1 MIDAEG
7 TAKQMFLTYQKN
19 LPLMLQACK
28 TPGQHDQ
35 VIDAYVSARDGYYGC
50 IAKAFNQNDPV
61 LKDLVTQ
68 AVTVTASLNK
78 IGDQLADIAKL
89 IGYATQ
95 AATIAGKLA
104 AL

>member
-1 MIDAEG
+1 MSSLSSVTLSYTAAG
-7 TAKQMFLTYQKN
+7 TDTV
-19 LPLMLQACK
+19 
-28 TPGQHDQ
+28 D
-35 VIDAYVSARDGYYGC
+35 IR
-50 IAKAFNQNDPV
+50 AFNGTYWGDW
-61 LKDLVTQ
+61 Q